1 MYIGS
6 WCIGYKK
13 MMGPTRFERVTS
25 RLSAVRSTWLSY
37 GPGPHSALPVPLIT
51 VSLKHPWANVT
62 GRPLPN
68 VRQVL
73 SSSTALNQCSQIMIM
88 VLMDPTNTENNNAK
102 ETKETKEDLEG
113 LYDLAIP
120 LSMPVTVIRE
130 LVEKFDVE
138 PVLRPGK
145 MDMTGEV
152 MDREI
157 LVLRGDLETVKAVE
171 KYMFEALDRK
181 IAQWSSKDRE
191 EKYKKYSE
199 EQASLRL
206 KEVKENPEAV
216 NSWELTSE

>member
-1 MYIGS
+1 MP
-6 WCIGYKK
+6 K
-13 MMGPTRFERVTS
+13 
-25 RLSAVRSTWLSY
+25 
-37 GPGPHSALPVPLIT
+37 
-51 VSLKHPWANVT
+51 
-62 GRPLPN
+62 

-88 VLMDPTNTENNNAK
+88 VLMDPTNTENNNA
-102 ETKETKEDLEG
+102 KETKEDLEG

-191 EKYKKYSE
+191 EKYKKYYE